1 MLKISSPKTVLI
13 LCFCSSPKTG
23 HAFCENHS
31 ETVKTL
37 GYSSEL
43 RKFLREAGA
52 DPDTFTKEGQS
63 KV

>member
-1 MLKISSPKTVLI
+1 MQPAQNVDVKTYLFLMASGSYHI
-13 LCFCSSPKTG
+13 LFVCIIQ
-23 HAFCENHS
+23 
-31 ETVKTL
+31 TVKTL